1 MKEKSET
8 KEVVCK
14 ETWHFSR
21 TRAPFIEGEHYVSGV
36 SKYGLPVVISSE
48 GVEVLVVEETFEY
61 FFENEKGN

>member
-48 GVEVLVVEETFEY
+48 GVEETFEY